1 MKKDQVSQ
9 GNGLSPL
16 EAAAQIETLR
26 QQIEF
31 HNRKYYDEDSPEI
44 EDAEYDRLLRELED
58 LERAYP
64 GLTASISPTRKVGGT
79 ARRDLPKVTH
89 PVPLQSLNDVFSES
103 EFRAALERM
112 EESLAGTSWGDGVSY
127 VAERKID
134 GLSVS
139 LEYVDGQFVRG
150 ATRGDGLVGE
160 DVTAN
165 LRTVGGI
172 PARLHEA
179 VPYLVAR
186 AEVYM
191 DTQAFDRLNEQQEI
205 LGGKIFANPRN
216 AAAGSLRQLDPAVTA
231 SRGLRAF
238 TFNLQTATG
247 IAFDTHSD
255 SLVWLSSQGFE
266 VSPGYVVCRGTD
278 AAWEMVSRIGEER
291 GVLSFGIDGAVVK
304 VDRLEA
310 RELLGAT
317 SKAPRWAVAYKYPP
331 ERQETVLEDILVQV
345 GRTGKLT
352 PLALLRPVRIAGST
366 VSRATLHNQDYIA
379 EKDIR
384 IGDTVVIQKAGD
396 IIPAVVEV
404 VRVARPAGAEP
415 YQLPDRCPACGAPAV
430 REPGDAFSRCTG
442 AECPA
447 QLFRHILHFAS
458 RDAMDIDGLG
468 PAIVE
473 MLIQNGLIAGVADLY
488 TLSDKQTEI
497 RSLEGMG
504 ERSTELLLASID
516 RSRANN
522 IDRLIAALGIRNVGV
537 QAARV
542 LAASFPDMQAIREAD
557 EETLAALPD
566 FGPVT
571 AASVARFFAQEQTR
585 HLLDRLTEAGV
596 NMVSSTYGVRTGGVL
611 EGMTF
616 VLTGALPGMTRE
628 EAETLIRS
636 QGGKTAGS
644 VSARTTY
651 VLAGEGG
658 GSKLDKAVRLGIP
671 VIGLDDLSRMIE
683 GPEGATP

>member
-44 EDAEYDRLLRELED
+44 DDAEYDRLLRELED

-64 GLTASISPTRKVGGT
+64 GLTTSISPTRKVGGT

-112 EESLAGTSWGDGVSY
+112 EESLAGTPWGDGVSY

-172 PARLHEA
+172 PAQLREA

-238 TFNLQTATG
+238 TFNLQTAAG

-255 SLVWLSSQGFE
+255 SLAWLASQGFE

-404 VRVARPAGAEP
+404 ARAARPAGAEP

-473 MLIQNGLIAGVADLY
+473 MLIQSGLIAGVADLY
-488 TLSDKQTEI
+488 TLSDKQPEI

-542 LAASFPDMQAIREAD
+542 LAASFPDMLSIREAG

-585 HLLDRLTEAGV
+585 HLLDRLSEAGV

>member
-1 MKKDQVSQ
+1 MKKKNVSR
-9 GNGLSPL
+9 GVEPSPL
-16 EAAAQIETLR
+16 EAAARIEELRRQIEY
-26 QQIEF
+26 
-31 HNRKYYDEDSPEI
+31 HSRKYYDEDNPEI
-44 EDAEYDRLLRELED
+44 EDAEYDRMLRELED
-58 LERAYP
+58 LERAHP
-64 GLTASISPTRKVGGT
+64 GLSDSASPTRKVGGT
-79 ARRDLPKVTH
+79 ARRDLPKVSH

-103 EFRAALERM
+103 EFRESLDRM
-112 EESLAGTSWGDGVSY
+112 EETLRDSSVTEPVSY
-127 VAERKID
+127 VVERKID

-139 LEYVDGQFVRG
+139 LEYVNGRFVRG
-150 ATRGDGLVGE
+150 ATRGDGMVGE
-160 DVTAN
+160 DVTDN

-172 PARLHEA
+172 PSQLREV

-191 DTQAFDRLNEQQEI
+191 DTPAFDRLNEQQEI

-216 AAAGSLRQLDPAVTA
+216 AAAGSLRQLDPSVTA
-231 SRGLRAF
+231 ARGLRAF
-238 TFNLQTATG
+238 TFNLQTVEG
-247 IAFDTHSD
+247 IVFDTHAE
-255 SLVWLSSQGFE
+255 SLAWLASQGFD
-266 VSPGYVVCRGTD
+266 VSPGYVVCAGTD
-278 AAWEMVSRIGEER
+278 AAWQVVSQIGEER
-291 GVLSFGIDGAVVK
+291 GSLSFGIDGAVVK
-304 VDRLEA
+304 VDSLEA
-310 RELLGAT
+310 RELLGST

-331 ERQETVLEDILVQV
+331 ERRQTVLEDILVQV

-366 VSRATLHNQDYIA
+366 VSRATLHNQDYIS

-404 VRVARPAGAEP
+404 VRAERPDGTEP
-415 YQLPDRCPACGAPAV
+415 FLLPDHCPACGAPAV
-430 REPGDAFSRCTG
+430 REQGEAFSRCTG

-447 QLFRHILHFAS
+447 QLFRHILHFVS

-473 MLIQNGLIAGVADLY
+473 SLIQNGLIAGVADLY
-488 TLSDKQTEI
+488 TLTEKQSAI

-504 ERSTELLLASID
+504 DRSTELLLASID
-516 RSRANN
+516 RSRSNN
-522 IDRLIAALGIRNVGV
+522 IDRLITALGIRNVGV

-542 LAASFPDMQAIREAD
+542 LAAFFPDIQAIRDAD

-571 AASVARFFAQEQTR
+571 AASVTRFFAQEQTR
-585 HLLDRLTEAGV
+585 HLLDRLAAAGV
-596 NMVSSTYGVRTGGVL
+596 NMNSSTYGVQSGGAF

-616 VLTGALPGMTRE
+616 VLTGTLPGMTRE

-636 QGGKTAGS
+636 QGGKAAGS

-651 VLAGEGG
+651 VIAGEGG
-658 GSKLDKAVRLGIP
+658 GSKLDKAARLGIP
-671 VIGLDDLSRMIE
+671 VIGLDELLRMIE
-683 GPEGATP
+683 GSEEPAS

>member
-1 MKKDQVSQ
+1 
-9 GNGLSPL
+9 
-16 EAAAQIETLR
+16 
-26 QQIEF
+26 
-31 HNRKYYDEDSPEI
+31 
-44 EDAEYDRLLRELED
+44 
-58 LERAYP
+58 
-64 GLTASISPTRKVGGT
+64 
-79 ARRDLPKVTH
+79 
-89 PVPLQSLNDVFSES
+89 
-103 EFRAALERM
+103 
-112 EESLAGTSWGDGVSY
+112 
-127 VAERKID
+127 
-134 GLSVS
+134 
-139 LEYVDGQFVRG
+139 
-150 ATRGDGLVGE
+150 
-160 DVTAN
+160 
-165 LRTVGGI
+165 
-172 PARLHEA
+172 
-179 VPYLVAR
+179 
-186 AEVYM
+186 
-191 DTQAFDRLNEQQEI
+191 
-205 LGGKIFANPRN
+205 
-216 AAAGSLRQLDPAVTA
+216 
-231 SRGLRAF
+231 
-238 TFNLQTATG
+238 
-247 IAFDTHSD
+247 
-255 SLVWLSSQGFE
+255 
-266 VSPGYVVCRGTD
+266 
-278 AAWEMVSRIGEER
+278 
-291 GVLSFGIDGAVVK
+291 
-304 VDRLEA
+304 
-310 RELLGAT
+310 
-317 SKAPRWAVAYKYPP
+317 
-331 ERQETVLEDILVQV
+331 
-345 GRTGKLT
+345 
-352 PLALLRPVRIAGST
+352 AGST

-473 MLIQNGLIAGVADLY
+473 MLIQNGLIAGVADLF